1 MWCIIKQ
8 KYNAVSASFVAAM
21 DAILMIV
28 ASQSFTAIA
37 NCRQR
42 WLVQTP
48 MTSQIAVAYVT
59 EACLFVSHAAFAGD
73 GVPRAL

>member
-1 MWCIIKQ
+1 MH
-8 KYNAVSASFVAAM
+8 
-21 DAILMIV
+21 AISMIV
-28 ASQSFTAIA
+28 ASLRLSAIA

-42 WLVQTP
+42 WLVQAP